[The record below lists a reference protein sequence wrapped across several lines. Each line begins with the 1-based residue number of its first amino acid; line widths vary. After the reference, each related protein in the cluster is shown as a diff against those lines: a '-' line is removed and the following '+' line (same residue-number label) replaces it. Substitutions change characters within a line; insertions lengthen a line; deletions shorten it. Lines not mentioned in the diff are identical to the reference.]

1 MSVTPTYKAFVLEQ
15 LAAVVPVTARS
26 MFGGVGLYSQ
36 GLFFALIADDTLYLK
51 VDDATRG
58 EFERLGSQPFRPYG
72 DDAHTMQY
80 YELPADV
87 LEDRGAVGPW
97 VERALAA
104 ARRKVAAKRQRP
116 KR

>member
-1 MSVTPTYKAFVLEQ
+1 
-15 LAAVVPVTARS
+15 
-26 MFGGVGLYSQ
+26 
-36 GLFFALIADDTLYLK
+36 
-51 VDDATRG
+51 
-58 EFERLGSQPFRPYG
+58 
-72 DDAHTMQY
+72 MQY

-104 ARRKVAAKRQRP
+104 ARRKVAAKRKRP